1 MRPHRGGVR
10 GCLSILMLMIILETG
25 FLKTFRVLQQG
36 KATVCVIL
44 QFYIVY
50 FFLLGKTYLVQT
62 TTCTDCPVNGSILH
76 SPGVV
81 QSPVIT
87 ILLRYFDMGFFF
99 CVYIL
104 AAVLVVEYTLMDHLY
119 FCIYLF
125 ITRPQPQP
133 SPPPLSACRMYCM

>member
-10 GCLSILMLMIILETG
+10 GCLSILLLMIILETG
-25 FLKTFRVLQQG
+25 FLKTFRVSQQG

-50 FFLLGKTYLVQT
+50 FLLGKTYLVQA

-99 CVYIL
+99 FVHFGCSIGGRI
-104 AAVLVVEYTLMDHLY
+104 Y
-119 FCIYLF
+119 FDGSSLLLYLF
-125 ITRPQPQP
+125 I
-133 SPPPLSACRMYCM
+133 YY

>member
-10 GCLSILMLMIILETG
+10 GCLSILLLMIILETG
-25 FLKTFRVLQQG
+25 FLKTFRVSQQG

-50 FFLLGKTYLVQT
+50 FFLLEKTYLVQG

-99 CVYIL
+99 FFVHFGCSIGGRI
-104 AAVLVVEYTLMDHLY
+104 Y
-119 FCIYLF
+119 FDGSSLLLYLF
-125 ITRPQPQP
+125 I
-133 SPPPLSACRMYCM
+133 YY

>member
-1 MRPHRGGVR
+1 MSGP
-10 GCLSILMLMIILETG
+10 
-25 FLKTFRVLQQG
+25 FLH
-36 KATVCVIL
+36 
-44 QFYIVY
+44 
-50 FFLLGKTYLVQT
+50 
-62 TTCTDCPVNGSILH
+62 N
-76 SPGVV
+76 PGVI
-81 QSPVIT
+81 QSPAIT

-99 CVYIL
+99 FFLYIL